1 MKVYQIFP
9 FEYVEKDSRIMIY
22 GLGKYGLSYIEQV
35 QATQWCKIVGISD
48 IDSSK
53 NRWGYPFF
61 TIDELKGVEADY
73 IIIAI
78 SATNMVAEVYLQLLE
93 QGVPLRVSL

>member
-35 QATQWCKIVGISD
+35 QATQWCKSFGWRGRGGR
-48 IDSSK
+48 DS
-53 NRWGYPFF
+53 G
-61 TIDELKGVEADY
+61 
-73 IIIAI
+73 
-78 SATNMVAEVYLQLLE
+78 
-93 QGVPLRVSL
+93 